1 MAEQLSLIPTVKST
15 FRVPSELY
23 RRLKIAAVQEG
34 RPVADLLIDAIE
46 LYLSAGP
53 ETGRASE

>member
-15 FRVPSELY
+15 FRIPSDLY

-34 RPVADLLIDAIE
+34 RPIADLLIDAIE
-46 LYLSAGP
+46 RYLSPKP
-53 ETGRASE
+53 ETGQPSE